1 MCIMM
6 ARLRPMTFSPTGMPA
21 CLRASSRQS
30 NAARSCAKHDP
41 ERNVLGCSQTLKN
54 DTLTHPSLW
63 ADHSKKTL
71 LLFALAHQFLQQIIE
86 GDELYT
92 SVHKK
97 VAPNESQGWTV
108 VWMDRATRL
117 LWDRHCGRKDRT
129 MRS

>member
-63 ADHSKKTL
+63 ADHSIKTGEPEG
-71 LLFALAHQFLQQIIE
+71 LQQRLQLQKDLILATPEDIRQDCS
-86 GDELYT
+86 GGVIDRMPQPPL
-92 SVHKK
+92 VFLFPDK
-97 VAPNESQGWTV
+97 APHFIHLGFPG
-108 VWMDRATRL
+108 A
-117 LWDRHCGRKDRT
+117 
-129 MRS
+129 

>member
-63 ADHSKKTL
+63 ADHSKKEMGYHGK
-71 LLFALAHQFLQQIIE
+71 APSHRWCNGGIAPDVLAT
-86 GDELYT
+86 ELP
-92 SVHKK
+92 
-97 VAPNESQGWTV
+97 AG
-108 VWMDRATRL
+108 
-117 LWDRHCGRKDRT
+117 
-129 MRS
+129 

>member
-63 ADHSKKTL
+63 ADHSYFWVSDTAVGVAVGQDIAPSTSPVL
-71 LLFALAHQFLQQIIE
+71 VVYGDVE
-86 GDELYT
+86 G
-92 SVHKK
+92 
-97 VAPNESQGWTV
+97 VAVFRP
-108 VWMDRATRL
+108 
-117 LWDRHCGRKDRT
+117 
-129 MRS
+129 